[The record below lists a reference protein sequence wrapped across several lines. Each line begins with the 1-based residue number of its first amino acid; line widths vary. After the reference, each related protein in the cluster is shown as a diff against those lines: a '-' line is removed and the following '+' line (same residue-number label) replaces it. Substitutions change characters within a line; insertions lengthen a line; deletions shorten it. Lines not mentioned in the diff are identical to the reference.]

1 VPLHRHLP
9 HYLQFEMVLSN
20 DVSALIEP
28 TVEPAVEHI
37 EPAVEPAVEPA
48 MGSALESALESDRRS
63 ESGQPVSSGCSQGPR
78 LQAEPTVAAMAV
90 GVFHWSLQGQV
101 VAVNPWLLKW
111 LGRSDWGTEP
121 RTAPVTEM
129 VVAEDWHQ
137 LQPRLVALY
146 SGELEQLSLLL
157 HYRRGDQTI
166 VAAQTTLSLT
176 KGQSSEA
183 KPLLIGVVQD
193 FHGLQDSQQMLLHA
207 KELAEAAS
215 QAKSE
220 FLATMSH
227 EIRTPLNAITG
238 MSILLSD
245 TVLSSE
251 QRDYVGAIRSSSEAL
266 LSIINDILDFS
277 KIESGK
283 LELVREPFEVE
294 ACLRSVI
301 DIFKI
306 RARSKNIQLSYD
318 LQCPARLLGD
328 GARLRQILINLV
340 GNALKFTET
349 GSVTIRVT
357 AQPLVSYGPDTFQ
370 LNFAVQDTG
379 IGIRPEKQRQLFE
392 EFSQGDASITRRFGG
407 TGLGLAICKR
417 LTELMGGTIG
427 VQSQPG
433 EGSTFRFSARLDALP
448 DLPPKAARN
457 LEAQPHLRVLTTP
470 SQSNVPAQTVLA
482 LNPAL
487 TTIGRA
493 PDNHL
498 VLQGGMVSRYHAQIL
513 HQPDGFWI
521 TDIGSANG
529 TYVNDLLLLPHQAA
543 QLQDGAVLRFDTFAL
558 QFNETLISSAPRSL
572 RILLVEDGKLNQQV
586 ALRLLQKLGHQ
597 VEAVNDGQQAIDA
610 LGQRT
615 YDVVLMDLE
624 MPVLDGLSAT
634 VRIRNDWD
642 QITAS
647 LPDRLGSSASEPPIA
662 PWVIALT
669 AYATLEDQQRC
680 RAKGMNGYLTKPI
693 RVPELERTMQHCAIL
708 SARVQKNLA
717 YSSRPGQGAIDPAST
732 WIDPNQSLVEA
743 PPEVDYLE
751 TVSFRVR

>member
-1 VPLHRHLP
+1 
-9 HYLQFEMVLSN
+9 
-20 DVSALIEP
+20 
-28 TVEPAVEHI
+28 
-37 EPAVEPAVEPA
+37 
-48 MGSALESALESDRRS
+48 
-63 ESGQPVSSGCSQGPR
+63 
-78 LQAEPTVAAMAV
+78 V
-90 GVFHWSLQGQV
+90 GLFQWSLKGSI
-101 VAVNPWLLKW
+101 VAVNPWLMRW
-111 LGRSDWGTEP
+111 LGRSAVTSLVSQ
-121 RTAPVTEM
+121 PVTEM
-129 VVAEDWHQ
+129 LVAEDWHQ
-137 LQPRLVALY
+137 LQPRIVALCN
-146 SGELEQLSLLL
+146 GELDQISLLL
-157 HYRRGDQTI
+157 HYRRDQTI
-166 VAAQTTLSLT
+166 VAAQTTLTLSRS
-176 KGQSSEA
+176 GPS
-183 KPLLIGVVQD
+183 PCLIGVVQQEIQG
-193 FHGLQDSQQMLLHA
+193 FDSQLLLNA
-207 KELAEAAS
+207 KEMAEAAN

-306 RARSKNIQLSYD
+306 RARSKNINLSYD
-318 LQCPARLLGD
+318 VQCPARLLGD

-340 GNALKFTET
+340 GNALKFTEA

-357 AQPLVSYGPDTFQ
+357 GQPLVSYGPDTFQ
-370 LNFAVQDTG
+370 LSFAVQDTG
-379 IGIRPEKQRQLFE
+379 IGIRPEKQRELFE

-427 VQSQPG
+427 VESQPG
-433 EGSTFRFSARLDALP
+433 QGSTFSFSARLDALP
-448 DLPPKAARN
+448 ALPPRSQRN
-457 LEAQPHLRVLTTP
+457 LETQPHLRVLTMP
-470 SQSNVPAQTVLA
+470 PQSNVQAQARLP
-482 LNPAL
+482 LNPSL

-513 HQPDGFWI
+513 RQPDGFWI

-543 QLQDGAVLRFDTFAL
+543 QIQDGTVLRFDTFAL
-558 QFNETLISSAPRSL
+558 QFNETLISDAPKSL
-572 RILLVEDGKLNQQV
+572 TILVVEDGKLNQQV
-586 ALRLLQKLGHQ
+586 ALRLLQKLGHK
-597 VEAVNDGQQAIDA
+597 VEAVNNGQEAIEA
-610 LGQRT
+610 LGKRV

-634 VRIRNDWD
+634 ERIRTDWAG
-642 QITAS
+642 ITAT
-647 LPDRLGSSASEPPIA
+647 LPDRLAHPEAELPIA
-662 PWVIALT
+662 PWIIALT

-693 RVPELERTMQHCAIL
+693 RVPELDRTMQHCAIL
-708 SARVQKNLA
+708 TTRAQKNLV
-717 YSSRPGQGAIDPAST
+717 YSSRSGGAIDPAST
-732 WIDPNQSLVEA
+732 WIDPNQSLVDA

>member
-1 VPLHRHLP
+1 
-9 HYLQFEMVLSN
+9 MVVSN
-20 DVSALIEP
+20 DCPDRLGGLEPGLSSLVDSSAADSIF
-28 TVEPAVEHI
+28 
-37 EPAVEPAVEPA
+37 
-48 MGSALESALESDRRS
+48 S
-63 ESGQPVSSGCSQGPR
+63 E
-78 LQAEPTVAAMAV
+78 AAV
-90 GVFHWSLQGQV
+90 GLFHWSLKGSIL
-101 VAVNPWLLKW
+101 AVNPWLMGW
-111 LGRSDWGTEP
+111 LGRGESAP
-121 RTAPVTEM
+121 LVSQPVTEM
-129 VVAEDWHQ
+129 LVAEDWHQ
-137 LQPRLVALY
+137 LQPRIVALRN
-146 SGELEQLSLLL
+146 GELDQISLLL
-157 HYRRGDQTI
+157 RYRRDQAI
-166 VAAQTTLSLT
+166 VAAQTTLSLSR
-176 KGQSSEA
+176 GGA
-183 KPLLIGVVQD
+183 APGLIGVVSA
-193 FHGLQDSQQMLLHA
+193 GLVPVGQGLDSQQMLLNA
-207 KELAEAAS
+207 KEMAEAAS

-283 LELVREPFEVE
+283 LDLVREPFEVE

-306 RARSKNIQLSYD
+306 RARSKNIHLSYD

-340 GNALKFTET
+340 GNALKFTEA

-357 AQPLVSYGPDTFQ
+357 GQPLVSYGPDIF
-370 LNFAVQDTG
+370 LLSFAVQDTG
-379 IGIRPEKQRQLFE
+379 IGIRPEKQRELFE

-427 VQSQPG
+427 VESQPG
-433 EGSTFRFSARLDALP
+433 QGSTFTFTARLDALP
-448 DLPPKAARN
+448 ALPPRSQRN
-457 LEAQPHLRVLTTP
+457 LETQPHLRVLTMP
-470 SQSNVPAQTVLA
+470 LQSNVQAQARLP
-482 LNPAL
+482 LNPSL

-493 PDNHL
+493 PDNHV

-513 HQPDGFWI
+513 RQPDGFWI

-543 QLQDGAVLRFDTFAL
+543 QIQDGTVLRFDAFAL
-558 QFNETLISSAPRSL
+558 QFNETLINAAPKSL

-597 VEAVNDGQQAIDA
+597 VEAVNNGQEAIDS
-610 LGQRT
+610 LGQRA

-634 VRIRNDWD
+634 ERIRNDWAG
-642 QITAS
+642 ITAT
-647 LPDRLGSSASEPPIA
+647 LPDRLDSPNSEPPIA
-662 PWVIALT
+662 PWIIALT

-693 RVPELERTMQHCAIL
+693 RVPELDRTMQHCAIL
-708 SARVQKNLA
+708 TTRAQKDLV
-717 YSSRPGQGAIDPAST
+717 YSSRSGGAIDPSST